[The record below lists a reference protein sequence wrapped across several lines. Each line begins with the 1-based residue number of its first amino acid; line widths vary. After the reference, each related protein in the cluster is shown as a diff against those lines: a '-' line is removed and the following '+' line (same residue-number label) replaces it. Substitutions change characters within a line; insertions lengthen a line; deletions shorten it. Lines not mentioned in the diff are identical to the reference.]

1 MDKIIDFIKD
11 IGTSTLISILTKL
24 LNVVDKALTC
34 LDNKEIRKENKEID
48 KSNKELK
55 DICDKG
61 TLEDLVNLTKKSLMI
76 LIIPSILISGCKSD
90 QIDVLTT
97 KSWEGHYYTVEDF
110 KTKTSDI
117 KLDKKE
123 SIWVLSNQSLYYI
136 LKQQKKD
143 IK

>member
-11 IGTSTLISILTKL
+11 IGASTLISILTKL
-24 LNVVDKALTC
+24 LNVVDKVLIC
-34 LDNKEIRKENKEID
+34 LENKQIRKENKEID

-97 KSWEGHYYTVEDF
+97 KSWEGHYQTVEDF
-110 KTKTSDI
+110 KTNTTDI

>member
-24 LNVVDKALTC
+24 LNVVDKVFIHLE
-34 LDNKEIRKENKEID
+34 NKDIKKENKEID

-61 TLEDLVNLTKKSLMI
+61 TLEDLVNFTKKSFMI

-90 QIDVLTT
+90 HIDVLTT
-97 KSWEGHYYTVEDF
+97 KSWEGHY
-110 KTKTSDI
+110 
-117 KLDKKE
+117 
-123 SIWVLSNQSLYYI
+123 
-136 LKQQKKD
+136 
-143 IK
+143 

>member
-1 MDKIIDFIKD
+1 MNKIIDFIKK
-11 IGTSTLISILTKL
+11 IGTSTIISILKKF
-24 LNVVDKALTC
+24 LNVVDKIFTYLQ
-34 LDNKEIRKENKEID
+34 NKDIKKENKEID
-48 KSNKELK
+48 KSNNELK

-61 TLEDLVNLTKKSLMI
+61 TLEDLINFTKKSLLI
-76 LIIPSILISGCKSD
+76 IIIPSILISGCKTN

-97 KSWEGHYYTVEDF
+97 KSWEGHYFTVEDF
-110 KTKTSDI
+110 KNKTTDI

>member
-24 LNVVDKALTC
+24 LNVVDKVFIHLE
-34 LDNKEIRKENKEID
+34 NKDIKKENKE
-48 KSNKELK
+48 LK
-55 DICDKG
+55 NICDKG

-97 KSWEGHYYTVEDF
+97 KSWEGHY
-110 KTKTSDI
+110 
-117 KLDKKE
+117 
-123 SIWVLSNQSLYYI
+123 
-136 LKQQKKD
+136 
-143 IK
+143 

>member
-1 MDKIIDFIKD
+1 MNKIIDFIKK
-11 IGTSTLISILTKL
+11 IGISTLISIIGNILS
-24 LNVVDKALTC
+24 VVDRMFLFI
-34 LDNKEIRKENKEID
+34 NKIENKKENKEID

-61 TLEDLVNLTKKSLMI
+61 TLEDLVNFTKKSFMI

-110 KTKTSDI
+110 KTKTTDI

-143 IK
+143 TK

>member
-24 LNVVDKALTC
+24 LNVVDKVFIHL
-34 LDNKEIRKENKEID
+34 ENKDIKKE
-48 KSNKELK
+48 NKELK
-55 DICDKG
+55 DICDKC

-76 LIIPSILISGCKSD
+76 LIIPSIMVSGCKSD

-110 KTKTSDI
+110 KTKTNDI

-136 LKQQKKD
+136 LKQ
-143 IK
+143 

>member
-34 LDNKEIRKENKEID
+34 LENKDIKKENKEID

-55 DICDKG
+55 NICGKG

-76 LIIPSILISGCKSD
+76 LIIPSVLISGCKSD

-110 KTKTSDI
+110 KTKTTDI

-143 IK
+143 TK

>member
-24 LNVVDKALTC
+24 LIVVDKALTC
-34 LDNKEIRKENKEID
+34 IENKQIRKENKEID

-61 TLEDLVNLTKKSLMI
+61 TLEDLVNFTKKTLLI

-90 QIDVLTT
+90 QIEVLTT
-97 KSWEGHYYTVEDF
+97 KTWEGHYYTVEDF
-110 KTKTSDI
+110 KTKTTDI

>member
-24 LNVVDKALTC
+24 LIVVDKALTC
-34 LDNKEIRKENKEID
+34 LENKQIRKENKEID

-61 TLEDLVNLTKKSLMI
+61 TLEDLVNFTKKSLMI

-97 KSWEGHYYTVEDF
+97 KSWEGHYQTIEDF
-110 KTKTSDI
+110 RNKTNDI

-123 SIWVLSNQSLYYI
+123 SIWVLSNQSLYYL

>member
-1 MDKIIDFIKD
+1 MNKIIDFIKK
-11 IGTSTLISILTKL
+11 IGTSTIISILKKL
-24 LNVVDKALTC
+24 LNVVDKVFTYLE
-34 LDNKEIRKENKEID
+34 NKDIKKENKEID

-61 TLEDLVNLTKKSLMI
+61 TLEDLVNFTKKSLLMI
-76 LIIPSILISGCKSD
+76 IIPSILILGCKTN

-97 KSWEGHYYTVEDF
+97 KSWEGHYFTVEDF
-110 KTKTSDI
+110 KNKTTDI

-143 IK
+143 TK

>member
-24 LNVVDKALTC
+24 LNVVDKVFIHLE
-34 LDNKEIRKENKEID
+34 NKDIKKENKEID

-61 TLEDLVNLTKKSLMI
+61 TLDDLVNLTKKSLMI
-76 LIIPSILISGCKSD
+76 LITLSILISGCKSD

-110 KTKTSDI
+110 KTKTNDI

-143 IK
+143 TK

>member
-1 MDKIIDFIKD
+1 MDKIIDFIKK
-11 IGTSTLISILTKL
+11 IGISTLISIIE
-24 LNVVDKALTC
+24 NVLSAVDRVFLFI
-34 LDNKEIRKENKEID
+34 NKREIKKENNEID

-55 DICDKG
+55 DICDRG
-61 TLEDLVNLTKKSLMI
+61 TIDDLINFTKKSLLI
-76 LIIPSILISGCKSD
+76 LIIPSLMISGCKSD
-90 QIDVLTT
+90 QINVLTT
-97 KSWEGHYYTVEDF
+97 KSWEGHYQTVEDF
-110 KTKTSDI
+110 RNKTNDI

>member
-11 IGTSTLISILTKL
+11 IATSTLISILTKL
-24 LNVVDKALTC
+24 LIVVDKALTC
-34 LDNKEIRKENKEID
+34 LENKEIRKENKEID
-48 KSNKELK
+48 KSNNELN

-61 TLEDLVNLTKKSLMI
+61 TLEDLVNFTKKSFMI

-110 KTKTSDI
+110 KTKTTDI

-143 IK
+143 TK

>member
-24 LNVVDKALTC
+24 LIVVDKALTC
-34 LDNKEIRKENKEID
+34 LENKQIRKENKEID

-110 KTKTSDI
+110 KTKTTDI

-143 IK
+143 TK

>member
-1 MDKIIDFIKD
+1 MDKIIDFIKY

-24 LNVVDKALTC
+24 LIVIDKALTC
-34 LDNKEIRKENKEID
+34 LENKDIRKENKEID

-61 TLEDLVNLTKKSLMI
+61 SLEDLVNLTKKLLMI

-110 KTKTSDI
+110 KTKTNDI

-136 LKQQKKD
+136 LKHQKKD
-143 IK
+143 TK

>member
-24 LNVVDKALTC
+24 LIVIDKALTC
-34 LDNKEIRKENKEID
+34 LENKDIRKENKEID

-61 TLEDLVNLTKKSLMI
+61 SLEDLVNLTKKLLMI

-110 KTKTSDI
+110 KTKTNDI

-136 LKQQKKD
+136 LKHQKKD
-143 IK
+143 TK

>member
-11 IGTSTLISILTKL
+11 IGTSTLISILIKL
-24 LNVVDKALTC
+24 LNVVDKVLIC
-34 LDNKEIRKENKEID
+34 LENKQIRKENKEID

-97 KSWEGHYYTVEDF
+97 KSWEGHYQTVEDF
-110 KTKTSDI
+110 KTNTTDI

>member
-1 MDKIIDFIKD
+1 MDKIIDFIKK
-11 IGTSTLISILTKL
+11 IGISTLISIIKNVLS
-24 LNVVDKALTC
+24 VVDRVVLFI
-34 LDNKEIRKENKEID
+34 NKREIKKENKGID

-55 DICDKG
+55 DICDRG
-61 TLEDLVNLTKKSLMI
+61 TLDDLINFTKKSLLI
-76 LIIPSILISGCKSD
+76 LIIPSLIISGCKSD

-97 KSWEGHYYTVEDF
+97 KSWEGHYQTVEDF
-110 KTKTSDI
+110 RNKTNDI

>member
-24 LNVVDKALTC
+24 LNVVDKVFIHLE
-34 LDNKEIRKENKEID
+34 NKDIKKENKEID

-76 LIIPSILISGCKSD
+76 LIIPSIIVSGCKSD

-97 KSWEGHYYTVEDF
+97 KSWEGHYYTVEEF
-110 KTKTSDI
+110 KNKTTDI

-143 IK
+143 TK